1 MQIKNY
7 ATASPHSLDS
17 GKSETPERAS
27 IQLTDW
33 ILMSRGYE
41 RGDNMKNYEQRQKE
55 RRRKEFMKRKE
66 DKVALA
72 VSYGLFIAFW
82 FVVLALA
89 MGG

>member
-1 MQIKNY
+1 MEVK
-7 ATASPHSLDS
+7 
-17 GKSETPERAS
+17 
-27 IQLTDW
+27 
-33 ILMSRGYE
+33 
-41 RGDNMKNYEQRQKE
+41 MKNYEQWQQRQKE